1 MQSSDQTIETAEH
14 PPAAAVPV
22 AEHDD
27 HGDGDE
33 HVHLPPPSI
42 WPISL
47 AGGIALAGFGLVTDF
62 PISILGVC
70 VMFIAIVFW
79 IQELRHELH

>member
-1 MQSSDQTIETAEH
+1 MHSSEQVTETAEQ
-14 PPAAAVPV
+14 PPAAVPV
-22 AEHDD
+22 AEHED
-27 HGDGDE
+27 HGGGDE

-47 AGGIALAGFGLVTDF
+47 AGGIALAGFGLVTDL
-62 PISILGVC
+62 PISILGVI
-70 VMFIAIVFW
+70 VMFFAIVFW